1 LRCYVDK
8 TGYLKYTD
16 SKTFVFDKKGNL
28 IPCTEGEFWFLV
40 TKGLIY
46 GKRDDDESQ
55 TVSFI

>member
-1 LRCYVDK
+1 M
-8 TGYLKYTD
+8 
-16 SKTFVFDKKGNL
+16 FDKKGNL

-55 TVSFI
+55 TVSFIEIDE